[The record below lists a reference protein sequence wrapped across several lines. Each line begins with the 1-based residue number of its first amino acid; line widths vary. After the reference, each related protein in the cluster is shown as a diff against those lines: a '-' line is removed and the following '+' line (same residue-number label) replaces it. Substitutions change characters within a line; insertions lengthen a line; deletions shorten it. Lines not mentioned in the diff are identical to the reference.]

1 MICKE
6 CLPLLEAHLDDELGE
21 RKAEH
26 LRAHLNDCASCTK
39 AYEELRQEQDFYLS
53 YECDA
58 TPAPAFWA
66 NVSARVK
73 EEQRTHHATSLA
85 SLRQR
90 LSAAIGVFNAP
101 RLSWALTILLVASAV
116 GITTLVMRD
125 KRSTQQAS
133 DRAAVIPNGEA
144 GARSTSPQVNETD
157 AAPSRVTDNER
168 VNQAKEG
175 TATPR
180 QRDAGND
187 RLENNGA
194 AFVPAAVKPARRQ
207 SPGTRHIPT
216 TDQLVREAE
225 QKYVTAI
232 ALLSRDVSRRRSS
245 LDAETV
251 AQFKQTL
258 AAIDRTI
265 AGTRRAVREHP
276 EDPVAVQYMLTAY
289 AKKVEVMREMV
300 NQ

>member
-6 CLPLLEAHLDDELGE
+6 CLPLLEAHLDSELDGRTAE
-21 RKAEH
+21 R
-26 LRAHLNDCASCTK
+26 LRAHINDCASCAK
-39 AYEELRQEQDFYLS
+39 AYEELRREQDFYLS

-73 EEQRTHHATSLA
+73 EEESTHAANSLA
-85 SLRQR
+85 GLRQR
-90 LSAAIGVFNAP
+90 LSNAFGVFSAP

-116 GITTLVMRD
+116 GLTVLVMRD
-125 KRSTQQAS
+125 KSSTKQAS
-133 DRAAVIPNGEA
+133 ERAAVSPNGEA
-144 GARSTSPQVNETD
+144 NAPSTSPKVNEPD
-157 AAPSRVTDNER
+157 AAPPRIANNEGS
-168 VNQAKEG
+168 NQATEEKVN
-175 TATPR
+175 PR
-180 QRDAGND
+180 RRSVIDNRSDSND
-187 RLENNGA
+187 V
-194 AFVPAAVKPARRQ
+194 AFVPAAEKPARRQ
-207 SPGTRHIPT
+207 SPGTRHSPT

-232 ALLSRDVSRRRSS
+232 ALLSRDVNRHRSH